1 MPLGFPEPQTPPVPA
16 CVWVCPVCG
25 YMWVSPSEIVSLSLQ
40 RHLVP
45 GLAHV
50 CGVNE

>member
-1 MPLGFPEPQTPPVPA
+1 MPLGFLEPQTPPVPA
-16 CVWVCPVCG
+16 QPVCG
-25 YMWVSPSEIVSLSLQ
+25 YVWVSPSDILSLSLQ
-40 RHLVP
+40 RHLIP